1 MIKTEILKL
10 SADNQ
15 DKPLL
20 QRAAE
25 IINRGGVIAFPTE
38 TVYALGAD
46 VMNQRAVQKVFR
58 LKKRIIRRPVAIFLS
73 KPEDLEKLVKEITP
87 SASKLIKEFWPGPL
101 TLIFR
106 SKSGQMTYLTGE
118 EGKLGV
124 RVSSSKFVQSL
135 LIETRTPLTA
145 TSANLA
151 GKPEPVSAELVLSY
165 FDGEIDLVINGGH
178 SYSAIPSSVADV
190 SEEIPILLR
199 EGRIP
204 YEELRKI
211 VPELKRKKSRAR
223 PSRS

>member
-10 SADNQ
+10 SEDNQ

-20 QRAAE
+20 QRAAQ

-46 VMNQRAVQKVFR
+46 AMNEPAVQRVFH
-58 LKKRIIRRPVAIFLS
+58 LKKRMSGKPVAIFLP
-73 KPEDLEKLVKEITP
+73 KLQDLKKFVKEITP

-101 TLIFR
+101 TLIFN
-106 SKSGQMTYLTGE
+106 SKLGQMTHLSGE

-145 TSANLA
+145 TSANLS
-151 GKPEPVSAELVLSY
+151 GKPEPATAEQVLSY
-165 FDGEIDLVINGGH
+165 FDGKIDLIIDGGH
-178 SYSAIPSSVADV
+178 SYNATPSSVVDV
-190 SEEIPILLR
+190 SEKMPVLLR
-199 EGRIP
+199 EGRISS
-204 YEELRKI
+204 EKLKKV
-211 VPELKRKKSRAR
+211 VPELKRKNKK
-223 PSRS
+223 

>member
-10 SADNQ
+10 SEDNQ

-20 QRAAE
+20 QQAAE

-46 VMNQRAVQKVFR
+46 VMNEQAVQRVSH
-58 LKKRIIRRPVAIFLS
+58 LKKRMSGKPISIFLP
-73 KPEDLEKLVKEITP
+73 KLQDLKRFVREITP

-106 SKSGQMTYLTGE
+106 SKSSQMTYLTGK

-124 RVSSSKFVQSL
+124 RVSSSKFVQAL
-135 LIETRTPLTA
+135 LKLTGTPLTA
-145 TSANLA
+145 TSANVS
-151 GKPEPVSAELVLSY
+151 GKPESVSAEQVLSY
-165 FDGEIDLVINGGH
+165 FDGKIDLVINGGH
-178 SYSAIPSSVADV
+178 SYSAIPSSVVDV
-190 SEEIPILLR
+190 SEGIPILLR

-204 YEELRKI
+204 YEKLRKI
-211 VPELKRKKSRAR
+211 VPELKRKNKK
-223 PSRS
+223 

>member
-46 VMNQRAVQKVFR
+46 AMNEQAVQRVLH
-58 LKKRIIRRPVAIFLS
+58 LKKRISGKPVAIFFPKLQ
-73 KPEDLEKLVKEITP
+73 DLKRFVKEITP
-87 SASKLIKEFWPGPL
+87 SASKLIREFWPGPL

-106 SKSGQMTYLTGE
+106 SKSSQMTYLTGI

-145 TSANLA
+145 TSANLS
-151 GKPEPVSAELVLSY
+151 GKSEPDSAEEVLSY
-165 FDGEIDLVINGGH
+165 FDGKIDLVINGGH
-178 SYSAIPSSVADV
+178 SGSATPSSVVDV

-204 YEELRKI
+204 YEELKRV
-211 VPELKRKKSRAR
+211 VPELERKQK
-223 PSRS
+223 

>member
-46 VMNQRAVQKVFR
+46 VMNEQAVQRVFH
-58 LKKRIIRRPVAIFLS
+58 LKKRMSGKPIATFLP
-73 KPEDLEKLVKEITP
+73 KLQDLKRFVKEITP

-101 TLIFR
+101 TLIF
-106 SKSGQMTYLTGE
+106 KSESSQMTYLTGT

-135 LIETRTPLTA
+135 LTETRTPLTA
-145 TSANLA
+145 TSANLS
-151 GKPEPVSAELVLSY
+151 GKPEPATAEQVLSY
-165 FDGEIDLVINGGH
+165 FDGKINLVINGGH
-178 SYSAIPSSVADV
+178 SYSAIPSSVVDV

-204 YEELRKI
+204 YKKLKKV
-211 VPELKRKKSRAR
+211 VPELKRKNKK
-223 PSRS
+223 

>member
-25 IINRGGVIAFPTE
+25 LIRSGGVIAFPTE

-46 VMNQRAVQKVFR
+46 AMNERAVQRVFH
-58 LKKRIIRRPVAIFLS
+58 LKKRMSGKPIAIFLP
-73 KPEDLEKLVKEITP
+73 KLQDLKRFVKEITP
-87 SASKLIKEFWPGPL
+87 SASKLIKELWPGPL
-101 TLIFR
+101 TLIFKSR
-106 SKSGQMTYLTGE
+106 SGQMTYLTGKK
-118 EGKLGV
+118 GKLGI
-124 RVSSSKFVQSL
+124 RVSSSKCVQSL

-151 GKPEPVSAELVLSY
+151 GKPEPVSAEQVLSY
-165 FDGEIDLVINGGH
+165 FDGKIDLVINGGH
-178 SYSAIPSSVADV
+178 SYSAIPSSVVDV

-204 YEELRKI
+204 YEKLRKI
-211 VPELKRKKSRAR
+211 VPELKRKNKK
-223 PSRS
+223 

>member
-10 SADNQ
+10 SSDVQ

-46 VMNQRAVQKVFR
+46 AMNEQAVQRVLH
-58 LKKRIIRRPVAIFLS
+58 LKKRISGKPVAIFFPKLQ
-73 KPEDLEKLVKEITP
+73 DLKRFVKEITP
-87 SASKLIKEFWPGPL
+87 SASKLIREFWPGPL

-106 SKSGQMTYLTGE
+106 SKSSQMTYLTGI

-124 RVSSSKFVQSL
+124 RVSSSKFVQAL
-135 LIETRTPLTA
+135 LKLTGTLLTA
-145 TSANLA
+145 TSANVS
-151 GKPEPVSAELVLSY
+151 GKPEPVSAEQVLNY
-165 FDGEIDLVINGGH
+165 FDGKIDLVIDGGN
-178 SYSAIPSSVADV
+178 SDCVTPSSVVDV
-190 SEEIPILLR
+190 SEKIPILLR

-204 YEELRKI
+204 YEKLRKI
-211 VPELKRKKSRAR
+211 VPELKRKNKK
-223 PSRS
+223 